1 MPIVSTARDYGSV
14 LLGSSDDSQL
24 RKRIRI
30 QTLLTT
36 AIVTANVI
44 GIGAAVL
51 LATVGIPV
59 PSVFQPEL
67 WWVNFVVVPAYVVL
81 ALTVGVVWG
90 TLSTV
95 RALRWAIRGDTPTG
109 QDAKRARRAPWRLV
123 ALQSLLWQG
132 ATVLFTVLYGV
143 ADPQLIPKI
152 LLVVAFSGTVVVAI
166 ASLLAEFILRPTE
179 ADLLAAGFRT
189 GRRMRLRGRA
199 IAAWSV
205 GSGCPSSACCWSP
218 FSRRSSTTCAN
229 RTSSPPSW

>member
-109 QDAKRARRAPWRLV
+109 QDAKRARRAR
-123 ALQSLLWQG
+123 G
-132 ATVLFTVLYGV
+132 AWSHCRVCC
-143 ADPQLIPKI
+143 
-152 LLVVAFSGTVVVAI
+152 
-166 ASLLAEFILRPTE
+166 
-179 ADLLAAGFRT
+179 
-189 GRRMRLRGRA
+189 GRA
-199 IAAWSV
+199 RLCCS
-205 GSGCPSSACCWSP
+205 PSCTGWP
-218 FSRRSSTTCAN
+218 TRS
-229 RTSSPPSW
+229 